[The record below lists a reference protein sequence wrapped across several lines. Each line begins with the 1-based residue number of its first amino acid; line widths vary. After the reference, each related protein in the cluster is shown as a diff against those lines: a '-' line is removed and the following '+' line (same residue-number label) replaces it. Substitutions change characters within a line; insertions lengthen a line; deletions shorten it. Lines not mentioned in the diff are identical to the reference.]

1 MILVIIA
8 SGVGVVSAA
17 VQYRMAR
24 QWGPRLPERLR
35 LNYGSAGP
43 SESLSKPTSLVLG
56 WILALLIGALSVL
69 GVSLTRAEIS
79 IPLLIVAALTELA
92 VFGGIRYLYASNV
105 TKKRKR

>member
-1 MILVIIA
+1 
-8 SGVGVVSAA
+8 
-17 VQYRMAR
+17 
-24 QWGPRLPERLR
+24 
-35 LNYGSAGP
+35 
-43 SESLSKPTSLVLG
+43 
-56 WILALLIGALSVL
+56 LALLIGALSVL